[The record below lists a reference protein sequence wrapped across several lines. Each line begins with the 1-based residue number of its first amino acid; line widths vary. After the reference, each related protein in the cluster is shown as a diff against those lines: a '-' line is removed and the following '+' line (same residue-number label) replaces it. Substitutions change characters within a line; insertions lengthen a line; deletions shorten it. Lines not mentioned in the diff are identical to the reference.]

1 MKKILIIF
9 VYTNLLHATQST
21 HNLHSYMMANYYQ
34 FGNDLK
40 NAGQWYQQIVPDNN
54 AQYIYLGYV
63 PYLSASKSF
72 AQIVDLIP
80 QLDQSF
86 KGHQELQM
94 HFATALEMTGKKD
107 DAFARL
113 IELNDRHKSHQELAF
128 KVVQLYVERQEPEN
142 ALRVIDNLLNNSAR
156 KPNNY
161 IFMFLKSQIYLQLNK
176 KDLALAAIQDCIQA
190 YPKFDKSWLLYAV
203 LQEHQ
208 GKLEEAIK
216 GYTTYLEITPDLN
229 TEIQKHLVT
238 LNFRQKL
245 VKQHSSAPDTKG
257 LLTSAAQLFDKK
269 EYAKALQEVNHY
281 LASHTDDLEAKLLK
295 LQILV
300 QQKQF
305 DAALNSIQEWA
316 STTAEIE
323 IWVKAIHLLTY
334 VGLEYS
340 KALKS
345 LQALQ
350 HKHPQSVTVAL
361 YKTDIA
367 LRDSKHHD
375 DAIKA
380 VDQALKVVNDNTIK
394 TKLAFQKA
402 LILYEQQQW
411 HQAQKTLE
419 ESLSW
424 ATDYAPF
431 HNLLAYV
438 YASKTH
444 NLQKAT
450 IHIAKA
456 LANDPENPHFLDT
469 KAIIL
474 YHQNNYAEAISV
486 LEKVATAHPQDFTV
500 HCHLGRC
507 YLKQGDSSKATSLFE
522 RAAGLAKNEYEK
534 SKIKAVLAQGR

>member
-1 MKKILIIF
+1 MKKLLLILAWITF
-9 VYTNLLHATQST
+9 SHADQSA

-40 NAGQWYQQIVPDNN
+40 NAGQWYLQIVPDNN

-80 QLDQSF
+80 KLDTSF
-86 KGHQELQM
+86 KSHQDLQM

-113 IELNDRHKSHQELAF
+113 IELNDRNKSHQELAF
-128 KVVQLYVERQEPEN
+128 KVVQLYIERQEPEN

-229 TEIQKHLVT
+229 TEIQRHLVT

-245 VKQHSSAPDTKG
+245 INQHSAPDSKA

-269 EYAKALQEVNHY
+269 EYAKALKEVDEH
-281 LASHTDDLEAKLLK
+281 LTTHTNDIEAKLLK
-295 LQILV
+295 LQILA
-300 QQKQF
+300 QLKQF
-305 DAALNSIQEWA
+305 DNALASIQEWA
-316 STTAEIE
+316 SNAAEIE

-334 VGLEYS
+334 VGLDYA
-340 KALKS
+340 KAVKS
-345 LQALQ
+345 LHALQ
-350 HKHPQSVTVAL
+350 QKQPQSTTIAL
-361 YKTDIA
+361 YKADIA
-367 LRDSKHHD
+367 LRDSKHYD

-380 VDQALKVVNDNTIK
+380 IDQALKIVNDTTIK
-394 TKLAFQKA
+394 TKLVFQKA

-411 HQAQKTLE
+411 QGAQKTLE

-431 HNLLAYV
+431 HNLLAYI

-444 NLQKAT
+444 NLEKAT

-456 LANDPENPHFLDT
+456 LAKDAENPHFLDT
-469 KAIIL
+469 QAIIL
-474 YHQNNYAEAISV
+474 YHQNKYADAISV
-486 LEKVATAHPQDFTV
+486 LEKVAAAHPQDFTV

-507 YLKQGDSSKATSLFE
+507 YLKQGDNSKATSLFE
-522 RAAGLAKNEYEK
+522 RATGLAKNEYEK
-534 SKIKAVLAQGR
+534 SKIKALVAQGR